1 MNICNIFRVK
11 LCFFRVFCFK
21 LFTISRDMLEHGV
34 EDSIAFHPLAFLFL
48 LPYQCN
54 P

>member
-1 MNICNIFRVK
+1 M
-11 LCFFRVFCFK
+11 FFLESFFK
-21 LFTISRDMLEHGV
+21 IVTISRDIVEHGV

-48 LPYQCN
+48 LPYHCN